1 MSRPSEET
9 RSRAASC
16 DPLDAAPLRCL
27 VGPTASGKTAL
38 ALALAERAGAVVLS
52 LDSMLVYRGLDIGT
66 AKPSAAELARVPHRL
81 IDLVEPTEAYDVQ
94 RYLADARA
102 ALGDLAGGRAMFV
115 GGTGMYLM
123 ALVHGLLNG
132 PPTDAELRGTL
143 EAEVRERGGEELHR
157 ELAEVD
163 PEAARRIHP
172 NDTKRLV
179 RALEVYRATGETL
192 TSWQGQWPAADGG
205 GELAGRPSHI
215 IHLDR
220 PDGELDQRIAARTD
234 AMLAGGWVEEA
245 VGLRAAP
252 GLGPTSSQA
261 LGYREVLDL
270 ADGLATEEQT
280 RELIVRRTRRFSRRQ
295 RTWYRRFPGRCQLTA
310 SGVGEPSE
318 EIIAQGLAALDWA

>member
-157 ELAEVD
+157 EL
-163 PEAARRIHP
+163 
-172 NDTKRLV
+172 
-179 RALEVYRATGETL
+179 
-192 TSWQGQWPAADGG
+192 
-205 GELAGRPSHI
+205 
-215 IHLDR
+215 
-220 PDGELDQRIAARTD
+220 
-234 AMLAGGWVEEA
+234 
-245 VGLRAAP
+245 
-252 GLGPTSSQA
+252 
-261 LGYREVLDL
+261 
-270 ADGLATEEQT
+270 
-280 RELIVRRTRRFSRRQ
+280 
-295 RTWYRRFPGRCQLTA
+295 
-310 SGVGEPSE
+310 
-318 EIIAQGLAALDWA
+318 